1 MMDGWIQTFTGR
13 KFSPLAP
20 RPEDV
25 DIRDIAHALAMKCR
39 FNGHCS
45 TFYSIAEHSVRV
57 SWLLEQQGPRGALWG
72 LMHDA
77 AEAYLPDLGGP
88 IKKHFYVHDG
98 PKTESFDAAED
109 RLLAIIA
116 RALHFDPIDYETVRE
131 ADLTLLLTEARDLLG
146 PPPEPWN
153 MPNGPLKERITP
165 WPPAAAEKAFL
176 ERFAELTNGA
186 DTPVG

>member
-45 TFYSIAEHSVRV
+45 PFYSVAEHSVRV
-57 SWLLEQQGPRGALWG
+57 SWLLEQQGKREALWG

-88 IKKHFYVHDG
+88 IKKHFHLHDG
-98 PKTESFDAAED
+98 AHTESFDTAED
-109 RLLAIIA
+109 RLLATIA
-116 RALHFDPIDYETVRE
+116 TALKFEPIHYESVRE
-131 ADLTLLLTEARDLLG
+131 ADRTLLVTEARDLLG

-153 MPNGPLKERITP
+153 MPQIPLEERIEP
-165 WPPAAAEKAFL
+165 WPSSQAESAFL
-176 ERFAELTNGA
+176 KCFAELIK
-186 DTPVG
+186 

>member
-1 MMDGWIQTFTGR
+1 MMNGWIQTFTGR
-13 KFSPLAP
+13 KFSPLNP

-45 TFYSIAEHSVRV
+45 PFYSIAEHSVRV
-57 SWLLEQQGPRGALWG
+57 SWFLEQQGPPHALWG

-88 IKKHFYVHDG
+88 IKKHFHLHDG
-98 PKTESFDAAED
+98 PHTETFDHAEN
-109 RLLAIIA
+109 RLLAAIA
-116 RALHFDPIDYETVRE
+116 TALKFEPIHYESIRE
-131 ADLTLLLTEARDLLG
+131 ADLTLLITEARDLLG

-153 MPNGPLKERITP
+153 MPQTPLESRIDP

-176 ERFAELTNGA
+176 ERFEELH
-186 DTPVG
+186 PH